1 MNFTSS
7 EGNVMCLTCTKSNTA
22 DVLSILYH
30 LIDLEQRSSYCYE
43 FRILFCFSAPSIK
56 KFGLT
61 DLAKRAST
69 AVLCVEFLNEHIYE
83 FYPVAYSVSIVSPSF
98 CYLQKFLFLHVL

>member
-7 EGNVMCLTCTKSNTA
+7 EGNAMCLTCTKSNTT

-30 LIDLEQRSSYCYE
+30 LIDLELQSSYCYE
-43 FRILFCFSAPSIK
+43 FRIIFCFSAPSRK
-56 KFGLT
+56 KFGFA

-69 AVLCVEFLNEHIYE
+69 AVLCVAFLNEHIYE
-83 FYPVAYSVSIVSPSF
+83 FYPVAYSVSIISVSF
-98 CYLQKFLFLHVL
+98 CYLQKFLFLQVL